1 MKIEELKCV
10 PIDKAVFE
18 KELNNSIN
26 KYLYHFILC
35 ELKDNTFVK
44 VDNYNNLNS
53 LKDDKIKYKYYIEK
67 IHYFK
72 NKDNPHS
79 EYGDTFHI
87 YGIGYFYIGG
97 IVNNEIISKE
107 QISQIINKYKKDYD
121 NLIKSDDTEFL
132 DRNI

>member
-10 PIDKAVFE
+10 PINKAVFE

-35 ELKDNTFVK
+35 ELVNNTFVK

-72 NKDNPHS
+72 NKDNPHP

-97 IVNNEIISKE
+97 IVDNEIISKE
-107 QISQIINKYKKDYD
+107 QISQIINQYKKDYD
-121 NLIKSDDTEFL
+121 NLIKSDATEFL